1 MIIDLE
7 PWEYEHVN
15 VVGIGRYVANWE
27 KQDAAHYDK
36 SRMQDDRTAQVAA
49 AACELAVAKYTNQYW
64 SGHVWPKESHDKY
77 KKVSDVGLNIEVRR
91 VRTRNSVA
99 VRERD
104 LGRNLVL
111 WAAKAIEPELRS
123 VELLGYLPHDEA
135 WNAGE
140 VSQFQGTRYV
150 SLERLIRP

>member
-15 VVGIGRYVANWE
+15 LVGIGRYVANWD

-64 SGHVWPKESHDKY
+64 PGHVWSKENHDKY
-77 KKVSDVGLNIEVRR
+77 KKVPDVGSNIEVRR

-104 LGRNLVL
+104 LGRGLVL
-111 WAAKAIEPELRS
+111 WAARAVEPELRQ
-123 VELLGYLPHDEA
+123 VELLGHFPYDDA
-135 WNAGE
+135 WFIAE
-140 VSQFQGTRYV
+140 VSQFQGTRYFP
-150 SLERLIRP
+150 LEKLEKA